1 MQECPALKRNEF
13 ICHML
18 QPTRMNLENIILLKE
33 ATCQGRNMLL
43 FMKVLRIVRFIDT
56 ESGMMFTRELRVT
69 VSW

>member
-1 MQECPALKRNEF
+1 
-13 ICHML
+13 
-18 QPTRMNLENIILLKE
+18 
-33 ATCQGRNMLL
+33 MLL